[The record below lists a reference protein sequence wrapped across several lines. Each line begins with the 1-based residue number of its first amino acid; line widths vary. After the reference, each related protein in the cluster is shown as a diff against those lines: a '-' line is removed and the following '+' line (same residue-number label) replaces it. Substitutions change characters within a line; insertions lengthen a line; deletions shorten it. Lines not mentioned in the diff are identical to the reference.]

1 MKKLWNLLVG
11 DTDNFKPANRTF
23 NAINVVTFS
32 LVCLFF
38 MINYSLSVPYSNLV
52 FIPAIIVQFSLYYFG
67 RFLKIYRV
75 PIMVYGACSY
85 LYIMA
90 TYFLHGGMRGPSLML
105 FFLSF
110 LILIAYSRKNERRYL
125 LVLHI
130 VIGVAVIWVEHFYPE
145 LVQGNYSLLQQRYLD
160 ISAYYTICL
169 VFFYVVII
177 LLRNNYNR
185 ERKLALERAQEL
197 TVSEANLRLKNEAL
211 SKIAFMQSHEFR
223 GPLASILQVMSLIKM
238 ENYKTDPELLKMME
252 ESVNELDNK
261 IKSAVTLSNELNSD
275 T

>member
-1 MKKLWNLLVG
+1 M
-11 DTDNFKPANRTF
+11 
-23 NAINVVTFS
+23 
-32 LVCLFF
+32 
-38 MINYSLSVPYSNLV
+38 
-52 FIPAIIVQFSLYYFG
+52 
-67 RFLKIYRV
+67 KIYRV
-75 PIMVYGACSY
+75 PIIVYGACSY
-85 LYIMA
+85 LYIIA
-90 TYFLHGGMRGPSLML
+90 SYFFHGGMRGPSLLL

-110 LILIAYSRKNERRYL
+110 LILIAYSRKNERKSL

-130 VIGVAVIWVEHFYPE
+130 VIGVGVIWIENFYPE
-145 LVQGNYSLLQQRYLD
+145 LVQGNYDILQQRYLD

-169 VFFYVVII
+169 IFFYVVII

-211 SKIAFMQSHEFR
+211 SKIAYMQSHEFR

-261 IKSAVTLSNELNSD
+261 IRAAVTLSNALHTDS
-275 T
+275 